1 MSREEKRALQEE
13 EKLREAEEA
22 EKARAEVREEE
33 DEEDEDEEEEEME
46 PKQKLIQILVSSIL
60 LIAAVLVTRA
70 FPDLAMWQ
78 KLLIFLIPYA
88 AAGFDVL
95 KEAIEHIGEGEV
107 FDEDFLTYLETE
119 PMRRNEQ
126 TLVTS
131 QKK

>member
-33 DEEDEDEEEEEME
+33 DEEDEDEEEEEEME
-46 PKQKLIQILVSSIL
+46 PKQKFIQILVSSIL

-70 FPDLAMWQ
+70 FPELAMWQ

-95 KEAIEHIGEGEV
+95 KEAAEHIGEGEV
-107 FDEDFLTYLETE
+107 FDEDFL
-119 PMRRNEQ
+119 M
-126 TLVTS
+126 
-131 QKK
+131 